1 MTLQQRACMP
11 RPRCRAAVHHS
22 RARLQDRKLG
32 ALQRAC
38 SGMPR
43 VRETCALRLQVIL
56 EESAAA
62 ANDFSFPG
70 GTADAG
76 GAAEEG
82 GAEGYGPMA
91 PVSGPHGP
99 QSPRSIGGTNPLST
113 GTGPS
118 QSLTGILAGANELLG
133 EIGTTQTMT
142 TAALTGTITGAPHS
156 QRSAGFF
163 TGEHPQSMNDRGAR
177 AHACMPHPL
186 PLPCCSAPPD
196 LTAAAVL
203 AGDRS
208 GH

>member
-1 MTLQQRACMP
+1 
-11 RPRCRAAVHHS
+11 
-22 RARLQDRKLG
+22 
-32 ALQRAC
+32 
-38 SGMPR
+38 MPR

-99 QSPRSIGGTNPLST
+99 QSPRSI
-113 GTGPS
+113 
-118 QSLTGILAGANELLG
+118 GILAGANELLG